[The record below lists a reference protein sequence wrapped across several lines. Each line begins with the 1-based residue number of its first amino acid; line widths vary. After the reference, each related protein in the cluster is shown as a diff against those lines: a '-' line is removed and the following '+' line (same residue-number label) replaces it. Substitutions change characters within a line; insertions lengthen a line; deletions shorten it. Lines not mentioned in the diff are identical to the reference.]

1 MSKVTCPD
9 CLAGVSHSWSSDET
23 KYVHA
28 MSDAERAFM
37 EKKRKFGRE
46 FTATDFNVNNL
57 FLSKRGK
64 QLKKFDANPI

>member
-28 MSDAERAFM
+28 PSNAERKFTGVYWPEEVPAQTYHT
-37 EKKRKFGRE
+37 KWGIPKRTK
-46 FTATDFNVNNL
+46 NL
-57 FLSKRGK
+57 NIK
-64 QLKKFDANPI
+64 N